1 MSTQGI
7 SRRERRR
14 RRGWYQPHHATQKR
28 LGGWRAGAA
37 IAGLVTTSLVVSA
50 FAVAGFTVANL
61 TASLQTV
68 ELPGYEQPVMAGV
81 GEWEGGF
88 NVLIVGSDTR
98 VGQGEQFGESDSE
111 LNDVNL
117 LVHVSENHDHA
128 TVMSFPRDTL
138 VDVPACEQ
146 ADGSLSEPRELTPLN
161 ATWSIGGLPCVA
173 ATVEQLTGLDVG
185 YAGVMTFTG
194 VAQLSTA
201 VGGVEVCVNEPIVDP
216 WSGLDLPEAG
226 WHTLEGGQALAF
238 LRTRKGVG
246 DGSDLARI
254 SSQQVY
260 MSALVR
266 TLQAD
271 GVLNDVTRL
280 YGIAQVAAQNMVLSS
295 SLGSLDVMVSM
306 ARALRNIPNE
316 NIVFIQF
323 PVLDA
328 PEGYSGKVIPDPTLS
343 ETVLAKIQTDEP
355 YALAEGSGG
364 RGSEDAPAEE
374 GVDAEVPSASADEGQ
389 EPTDQTGEAQA
400 PDTNEA
406 DTTEEESGGTGE
418 ETPADQS
425 DGDTSSE
432 DAEQESD
439 QPVTQAEVLEGLVGQ
454 TADDVTC
461 AVAN

>member
-1 MSTQGI
+1 MSTEGS

-14 RRGWYQPHHATQKR
+14 DLSGYQPHHATEKR
-28 LGGWRAGAA
+28 LGGWRAGSAV
-37 IAGLVTTSLVVSA
+37 AGLVATSLVVSA
-50 FAVAGFTVANL
+50 FAVAGFTVVNL

-98 VGQGEQFGESDSE
+98 VGQGDQFGETDSE

-138 VDVPACEQ
+138 VDVPACAQ
-146 ADGSLSEPRELTPLN
+146 ADGSLSNPRTMTPLN
-161 ATWSIGGLPCVA
+161 ATWGIGGLPCVA

-280 YGIAQVAAQNMVLSS
+280 YSIAQVAAQNMVLSS

-328 PEGYSGKVIPDPTLS
+328 PEGYSGKVIPDPSLS
-343 ETVLAKIQTDEP
+343 ETVLAKIQLDEP
-355 YALAEGSGG
+355 YLLAEGSGG
-364 RGSEDAPAEE
+364 RGSEDAPAKE
-374 GVDAEVPSASADEGQ
+374 GDEP
-389 EPTDQTGEAQA
+389 ETPTAA
-400 PDTNEA
+400 PDDEDTTADQLAADDGA
-406 DTTEEESGGTGE
+406 DTSNDAGGEQSSAEGE
-418 ETPADQS
+418 PEPVDN
-425 DGDTSSE
+425 
-432 DAEQESD
+432 EQEAD

-454 TADDVTC
+454 TASDVTC

>member
-1 MSTQGI
+1 MSTEGI
-7 SRRERRR
+7 ARRERRR
-14 RRGWYQPHHATQKR
+14 DLSGYQPHHATQKR
-28 LGGWRAGAA
+28 LGGWRAGTA
-37 IAGLVTTSLVVSA
+37 IAGLMATSLVVSA
-50 FAVAGFTVANL
+50 FAVAGFTVVNL

-146 ADGSLSEPRELTPLN
+146 TDGSLSDPRTMTPLN

-173 ATVEQLTGLDVG
+173 ATVEQLTGLEVG

-201 VGGVEVCVNEPIVDP
+201 VGGVEVCINEPIVDP
-216 WSGLDLPEAG
+216 WSGLNLPEAG

-280 YGIAQVAAQNMVLSS
+280 YSIAQVAAQNMVLSS

-328 PEGYSGKVIPDPTLS
+328 PEGYPGKVIPDPSLS
-343 ETVLAKIQTDEP
+343 ETVLAKIQLDEP

-364 RGSEDAPAEE
+364 RGSEDAPSVE
-374 GVDAEVPSASADEGQ
+374 GGETDATTSTPDAEDNTADQPVADDG
-389 EPTDQTGEAQA
+389 
-400 PDTNEA
+400 A
-406 DTTEEESGGTGE
+406 DTQNDSAGEQSGE
-418 ETPADQS
+418 EVEPQPEGS
-425 DGDTSSE
+425 
-432 DAEQESD
+432 EQEAD

-454 TADDVTC
+454 TASDVTC

>member
-1 MSTQGI
+1 MVTSENIAMRQP
-7 SRRERRR
+7 RRD
-14 RRGWYQPHHATQKR
+14 GTWYQPHHATQKR
-28 LGGWRAGAA
+28 MGGWKVVASISA
-37 IAGLVTTSLVVSA
+37 LVVTSLVISA
-50 FAVAGFTVANL
+50 ATVVGFAL
-61 TASLQTV
+61 TSLTSSLQTV
-68 ELPGYEQPVMAGV
+68 ELPGHEAPVLAGV

-98 VGQGEQFGESDSE
+98 VGQGEQFGETDSE

-146 ADGSLSEPRELTPLN
+146 GDGSMSNPRSMTPLN
-161 ATWSIGGLPCVA
+161 ATWGIGGLPCVA
-173 ATVEQLTGLDVG
+173 ATLEQLTGLEIG

-201 VGGVEVCVNEPIVDP
+201 VGGVEVCVNEPIFDP

-266 TLQAD
+266 RLQAD
-271 GVLNDVTRL
+271 GVLNDIGKL
-280 YGIAQVAAQNMVLSS
+280 YNIAQVAAQTMVLSS

-328 PEGYSGKVIPDPTLS
+328 PAEYSGKVVPDPNLAQQI
-343 ETVLAKIQTDEP
+343 LAKIQLDEP
-355 YALAEGSGG
+355 YLLADNSGG
-364 RGSEDAPAEE
+364 RGSEDAP
-374 GVDAEVPSASADEGQ
+374 VDEAVTADPSASSDDQPAA
-389 EPTDQTGEAQA
+389 EPIDDASGEDNAAGEQTA
-400 PDTNEA
+400 PP
-406 DTTEEESGGTGE
+406 
-418 ETPADQS
+418 TP
-425 DGDTSSE
+425 DGDTT
-432 DAEQESD
+432 DQPESD
-439 QPVTQAEVLEGLVGQ
+439 QGDADEPVTQAEVLDGLVGQ
-454 TADDVTC
+454 TASDVTC

>member
-1 MSTQGI
+1 VSTEGI
-7 SRRERRR
+7 ARRERRR
-14 RRGWYQPHHATQKR
+14 DLSGYQPHHATQKR
-28 LGGWRAGAA
+28 LGGWRAGTA
-37 IAGLVTTSLVVSA
+37 IAGLMVTSLVVSA
-50 FAVAGFTVANL
+50 FAVAGFTVVNL
-61 TASLQTV
+61 TASLETV

-98 VGQGEQFGESDSE
+98 VGQGEQFGETDSE

-138 VDVPACEQ
+138 VDVPSCEQ
-146 ADGSLSEPRELTPLN
+146 ADGSLSDPRSMTPLN
-161 ATWSIGGLPCVA
+161 ATWGIGGLPCVA
-173 ATVEQLTGLDVG
+173 ATVEQLTGLDIG

-194 VAQLSTA
+194 AAQLSTA

-216 WSGLDLPEAG
+216 LSGLNLPEAG

-260 MSALVR
+260 MAALVR

-280 YGIAQVAAQNMVLSS
+280 YSIAQVAAQNMVLSS

-328 PEGYSGKVIPDPTLS
+328 PEGYSGKVIPDPSLS
-343 ETVLAKIQTDEP
+343 ETVLAKIQLDEP
-355 YALAEGSGG
+355 YLLAEGSGG
-364 RGSEDAPAEE
+364 RGSEDAPAVE
-374 GVDAEVPSASADEGQ
+374 GDETDATTSTPDAEDN
-389 EPTDQTGEAQA
+389 TG
-400 PDTNEA
+400 
-406 DTTEEESGGTGE
+406 
-418 ETPADQS
+418 
-425 DGDTSSE
+425 
-432 DAEQESD
+432 D
-439 QPVTQAEVLEGLVGQ
+439 QPVADDGAETPNDSAGEQSDEEGEPQPEDSEQEADQPATQAEVLEGLVGQ
-454 TADDVTC
+454 TASDVTC

>member
-1 MSTQGI
+1 MTGKGDGAVSSDDIAMRQP
-7 SRRERRR
+7 RRD
-14 RRGWYQPHHATQKR
+14 GTWYQPHHATQKR
-28 LGGWRAGAA
+28 MGGWKVLATVSAA
-37 IAGLVTTSLVVSA
+37 VVSSLVISAATVVGFALTSLTS
-50 FAVAGFTVANL
+50 
-61 TASLQTV
+61 SLQTV
-68 ELPGYEQPVMAGV
+68 ELPGHEEPVLAGV

-98 VGQGEQFGESDSE
+98 VGQGEQFGETDSE

-146 ADGSLSEPRELTPLN
+146 DDGSMSNPRSMTPLN
-161 ATWSIGGLPCVA
+161 ATWGIGGLPCVA
-173 ATVEQLTGLDVG
+173 ATLEELTGLEIG

-201 VGGVEVCVNEPIVDP
+201 VGGVEVCVNEPIFDP

-271 GVLNDVTRL
+271 GVLNDVTKL
-280 YGIAQVAAQNMVLSS
+280 YSIAQVAAQTMVLSS

-316 NIVFIQF
+316 NIVFIQY

-328 PEGYSGKVIPDPTLS
+328 PAEYPGKVIPDPVLS
-343 ETVLAKIQTDEP
+343 ERILSKVQLDEP
-355 YALAEGSGG
+355 YLLADNSGG
-364 RGSEDAPAEE
+364 RGSEEAPVDESAEPEPSESPAPEEPAESTE
-374 GVDAEVPSASADEGQ
+374 ATPSDDGAAEQ
-389 EPTDQTGEAQA
+389 PTDAGTSEEQAEEDSPDDQTVDE
-400 PDTNEA
+400 
-406 DTTEEESGGTGE
+406 
-418 ETPADQS
+418 
-425 DGDTSSE
+425 
-432 DAEQESD
+432 
-439 QPVTQAEVLEGLVGQ
+439 PVTQAEVLEGLVGQ
-454 TADDVTC
+454 TASDVTC

>member
-1 MSTQGI
+1 MREP
-7 SRRERRR
+7 RRDG
-14 RRGWYQPHHATQKR
+14 GWYQPHHATQKR
-28 LGGWRAGAA
+28 MGGWKV
-37 IAGLVTTSLVVSA
+37 IASVSGLVVTSLIISMATVV
-50 FAVAGFTVANL
+50 GFTITSL
-61 TASLQTV
+61 TSSLQTI
-68 ELPGYEQPVMAGV
+68 ELPGHEEPVLAGV

-98 VGQGEQFGESDSE
+98 VGQGDQFGETDSE

-138 VDVPACEQ
+138 IDVPACEQ
-146 ADGSLSEPRELTPLN
+146 SDGSMSEPRSMTPLN
-161 ATWSIGGLPCVA
+161 ATWGIGGLPCVA
-173 ATVEQLTGLDVG
+173 KTLEELTGLEIG

-201 VGGVEVCVNEPIVDP
+201 VGGVEVCINEPIVDP
-216 WSGLDLPEAG
+216 WSGLNLPEAG

-271 GVLNDVTRL
+271 GVLNDITRL
-280 YGIAQVAAQNMVLSS
+280 YSIAQVAAQTMVLSS

-328 PEGYSGKVIPDPTLS
+328 PEAYPGKVIPDPTLS
-343 ETVLAKIQTDEP
+343 EQILAKIQLDEP
-355 YALAEGSGG
+355 YSLAEDSGG
-364 RGSEDAPAEE
+364 RGSESAPIEEAPEPDTEQAAPAPEE
-374 GVDAEVPSASADEGQ
+374 PS
-389 EPTDQTGEAQA
+389 TD
-400 PDTNEA
+400 
-406 DTTEEESGGTGE
+406 
-418 ETPADQS
+418 TPADSPGDVGAEDQAAEDQS
-425 DGDTSSE
+425 VDTA
-432 DAEQESD
+432 AEEPAAEPEPEE
-439 QPVTQAEVLEGLVGQ
+439 PVTQAEVLEGLVGQ
-454 TADDVTC
+454 TASDVTC